1 MLALSAIATLYCSVP
16 LLIPLRRYCYS
27 ICLLFTREEIRS
39 TLDCKS
45 FQYYSPKR
53 GLSRFKSASL
63 SYCISVVS

>member
-1 MLALSAIATLYCSVP
+1 MP
-16 LLIPLRRYCYS
+16 LIRYCCS
-27 ICLLFTREEIRS
+27 IYLLFTRAEIRS

-63 SYCISVVS
+63 SYYISVVN

>member
-16 LLIPLRRYCYS
+16 LLIPLRRYCCSVY
-27 ICLLFTREEIRS
+27 LLFTRAEIRS

-45 FQYYSPKR
+45 FQYCSPKR

-63 SYCISVVS
+63 SYYISVVS